1 MSTNYNRYLDLHL
14 CTSTF
19 APDYKQGKLQAWDGQ
34 RKFFSAGSGTE
45 KIEYF
50 YEFRKD
56 MDDQKQYRTAKSEGY
71 DPDAWWGKGNSRN
84 FCDVEITTANV
95 SMLRCKGPDTNRE
108 ISDELKRM
116 RYIGCMASIEQLQK
130 PLVKYPNLEGLVHWI
145 ADETTTNKLRINCH
159 GSGTATA
166 GFTMGRTADLSAE
179 QLIDSL
185 VLHGLKRGE
194 KGKQNTFG
202 LAHAARWKLD
212 SEVTRCEN
220 CRVVFEKTMMG
231 FISNKHHCRRCGG
244 IFCNT
249 CTLKRIDL
257 RVALTGPNKGTA
269 NNVKNARVCERCFD
283 EAFDVEHK
291 FGGELVVQ
299 EVFGRSAVDSELKYG
314 LQTIALGLCMG
325 ARANHEFST
334 QINANPGEGA
344 AGTLQAGSLACRIR
358 DQLTLRGIRGVKIT
372 ASNQIVANNART
384 GNTPGKGL
392 VNKFGV
398 EYPSNL
404 GIQKKDLTQSG
415 LFNFPPVI
423 YGTDSSLMNAYNS
436 WPDPKPARGI
446 VVKGRKIY
454 FGYADPPQHPR
465 PASVN
470 MRDPGQLADPNLN
483 RLYRLLEIFFQNWKF
498 TSWHS
503 VRLDY
508 ASSGGGQPDQV
519 CRVLTPPPRVNNIQL
534 VGSSI
539 QVTGLP
545 EDTFKISKS
554 YGVS

>member
-19 APDYKQGKLQAWDGQ
+19 APDYKQGKLQAWDGH

-95 SMLRCKGPDTNRE
+95 SMLRCKGPDNNRE

-130 PLVKYPNLEGLVHWI
+130 PDKYDNLEGLVHWI

-159 GSGTATA
+159 GSGKATE
-166 GFTMGRTADLSAE
+166 GFLMGRADLSAQ

-185 VLHGLKRGE
+185 VRHGLKRGE

-212 SEVTRCEN
+212 SEVTHCEN
-220 CRVVFEKTMMG
+220 CRVVFEKTMG

-244 IFCNT
+244 IFCNS

-325 ARANHEFST
+325 ARADNKFSP
-334 QINANPGEGA
+334 QIDAKPGEVA
-344 AGTLQAGSLACRIR
+344 AGTLRAGSLACRIR
-358 DQLTLRGIRGVKIT
+358 DELTGKGIRGVKIT
-372 ASNQIVANNART
+372 ASNQIVANNDEH
-384 GNTPGKGL
+384 GL
-392 VNKFGV
+392 VNRFGV
-398 EYPSNL
+398 EYPGNF
-404 GIQKKDLTQSG
+404 GIEKKDLTQSG
-415 LFNFPPVI
+415 LFTFPAFI
-423 YGTDSSLMNAYNS
+423 YGTEVVLRNSYNTR
-436 WPDPKPARGI
+436 PDPKPAKGI
-446 VVKGRKIY
+446 VVKGGKIY
-454 FGYADPPQHPR
+454 FGYADPLPQHPR
-465 PASVN
+465 PASGN
-470 MRDPGQLADPNLN
+470 LGDSGPLAGPDLERIYYTLRLFLN
-483 RLYRLLEIFFQNWKF
+483 EWKF
-498 TSWHS
+498 TSWPW
-503 VRLDY
+503 VRFDY

-519 CRVLTPPPRVNNIQL
+519 CIVLKPPPRVKNIQL
-534 VGSSI
+534 VGRSI
-539 QVTGLP
+539 QVTGSQV
-545 EDTFKISKS
+545 DTFKMTKS

>member
-14 CTSTF
+14 CTSTI
-19 APDYKQGKLQAWDGQ
+19 APNYKQDKLQAWDGQ

-56 MDDQKQYRTAKSEGY
+56 MDDQKQYRTDKSEGY
-71 DPDAWWGKGNSRN
+71 DPDAWCGKGNSRN

-95 SMLRCKGPDTNRE
+95 SMLRCKGPVDNRE

-130 PLVKYPNLEGLVHWI
+130 PDKYDNLEGLVHWI

-159 GSGTATA
+159 GSGKATE
-166 GFTMGRTADLSAE
+166 GFIMGRADLSAQ

-185 VLHGLKRGE
+185 VRHGLKRGE

-212 SEVTRCEN
+212 SEVTHCEN
-220 CRVVFEKTMMG
+220 CRVVFEKTMG

-244 IFCNT
+244 IFCNS
-249 CTLKRIDL
+249 CTLNRIDL

-269 NNVKNARVCERCFD
+269 NNVKNARVCKRCFD

-325 ARANHEFST
+325 ARADNEFSL
-334 QINANPGEGA
+334 QLDGGEGA
-344 AGTLQAGSLACRIR
+344 AGTLHAGSLAGRIR
-358 DQLTLRGIRGVKIT
+358 GELTGKGIRGVKIT
-372 ASNQIVANNART
+372 ASNQVVANNGRT
-384 GNTPGKGL
+384 GNTKGKGL
-392 VNKFGV
+392 VNRFEV
-398 EYPSNL
+398 EFPCNF

-415 LFNFPPVI
+415 VFNFPPVI
-423 YGTDSSLMNAYNS
+423 YGTDPGLRTAYNS
-436 WPDPKPARGI
+436 WPDPKPAMGI
-446 VVKGRKIY
+446 VVKGRQIY

-470 MRDPGQLADPNLN
+470 IRDPGPLAGPDLN
-483 RLYRLLEIFFQNWKF
+483 RIYNRLFSFYKEWKF
-498 TSWHS
+498 TSWHW
-503 VRLDY
+503 VRFNY

-519 CRVLTPPPRVNNIQL
+519 CIVLTPPPRVINIQL
-534 VGSSI
+534 VSRLI
-539 QVTGLP
+539 QVTGLKD
-545 EDTFKISKS
+545 DTFKITKS